1 MQARRAICQVLA
13 GAESG
18 GLERHF
24 IELCNAL
31 AERHQVTA
39 IAHPLHAHALDG
51 RVHFV
56 PLDLS
61 GGRFN
66 PRLLLM
72 LYRALRRAAPDI
84 VHTHANKA
92 TAMLA
97 LLKPVLS
104 LSFVATLH
112 NHKSRLWMFRS
123 CDAVIAVSQSLADG
137 LPGRQVSVIPN
148 GIAPPAPVDA
158 ARLAGVKA
166 PLAGQPLVLAA
177 GRLVR
182 AKGFDLLLAAWQ
194 TVPAPLWIAGEGP
207 QRSELEALIQDY
219 RLQDRVTLLGQRDD
233 IDVLME
239 AADLLVLPSRRE
251 GFPYVLL
258 EALHHRLPVVATR
271 VPGAVDVLPQP
282 WLVPI
287 GDTAALAAAV
297 SRALSDPAR
306 LQTDFNTVWDRAGEE
321 LSLASMVQRTEAVYR
336 KVLHG

>member
-24 IELCNAL
+24 VELCNAL
-31 AERHQVTA
+31 SERHQVTA
-39 IAHPLHAHALDG
+39 IAHPMHAQALD
-51 RVHFV
+51 RHVHFV
-56 PLDLS
+56 PLDLA

-66 PRLLLM
+66 PHLLLM
-72 LYRALRRAAPDI
+72 LYRAVRRAAPDV
-84 VHTHANKA
+84 VHSHANKA

-97 LLKPVLS
+97 LLKPLLS
-104 LSFVATLH
+104 SSLVATLH
-112 NHKSRLWMFRS
+112 NRKSRVGMFRR

-137 LPGRQVSVIPN
+137 LPGQTVNVIPN
-148 GIAPPAPVDA
+148 GIAPPARVDA
-158 ARLAGVKA
+158 ARVAAIKA
-166 PLAGQPLVLAA
+166 PLPGQPLVLAA

-182 AKGFDLLLAAWQ
+182 AKGFDVLLAAWEAI
-194 TVPAPLWIAGEGP
+194 PAPLWIAGEGP
-207 QRSELEALIQDY
+207 QRSELEALIHRY

-258 EALHHRLPVVATR
+258 EALQRRLPVIATE

-282 WLVPI
+282 WLVPVE
-287 GDTAALAAAV
+287 DAAALAAAI
-297 SRALSDPAR
+297 SGALSAPAR
-306 LQTDFNTVWDRAGEE
+306 LQADFEALWHRAREDLG
-321 LSLASMVQRTEAVYR
+321 LATMVQRTEAVYR

>member
-1 MQARRAICQVLA
+1 MRPRRAICQVLA

-31 AERHQVTA
+31 SERHQVTA
-39 IAHPLHAHALDG
+39 IAHPMHARALDG

-61 GGRFN
+61 GARFN

-72 LYRALRRAAPDI
+72 LYRAVRRAAPDI
-84 VHTHANKA
+84 VHCHASKA

-97 LLKPVLS
+97 LLKPLLS

-112 NHKSRLWMFRS
+112 NRKSRVGMFRR
-123 CDAVIAVSQSLADG
+123 CDAVIAVSQSLADC
-137 LPGRQVSVIPN
+137 LPGRNVSVIPN

-158 ARLAGVKA
+158 ARLAAIKA
-166 PLAGQPLVLAA
+166 PLAGQPLVLAV
-177 GRLVR
+177 GRLVQ
-182 AKGFDLLLAAWQ
+182 AKGFDVLLAAWRA
-194 TVPAPLWIAGEGP
+194 VPAQLWIAGEGP
-207 QRSELEALIQDY
+207 QRSRLEALIHDY
-219 RLQDRVTLLGQRDD
+219 RLQDRVKLLGQRDD

-239 AADLLVLPSRRE
+239 AADLLVLSSRRE

-258 EALHHRLPVVATR
+258 EALHRCLPVIATE

-287 GDTAALAAAV
+287 EDAAALAAAV

-306 LQTDFNTVWDRAGEE
+306 LQADFAALWHRARED
-321 LSLASMVQRTEAVYR
+321 LSLATMVQGTEALYR

>member
-1 MQARRAICQVLA
+1 MQVRRAICQVLA

-31 AERHQVTA
+31 SEWHQVTA
-39 IAHPLHAHALDG
+39 IAHPMHARALDR

-56 PLDLS
+56 PLDLA

-97 LLKPVLS
+97 LLKPALS

-123 CDAVIAVSQSLADG
+123 CDAVIAVSPSLADG

-148 GIAPPAPVDA
+148 GIAPPAPV
-158 ARLAGVKA
+158 RNR
-166 PLAGQPLVLAA
+166 P
-177 GRLVR
+177 
-182 AKGFDLLLAAWQ
+182 
-194 TVPAPLWIAGEGP
+194 PAPF
-207 QRSELEALIQDY
+207 S
-219 RLQDRVTLLGQRDD
+219 
-233 IDVLME
+233 
-239 AADLLVLPSRRE
+239 
-251 GFPYVLL
+251 
-258 EALHHRLPVVATR
+258 ATSSTR
-271 VPGAVDVLPQP
+271 PG
-282 WLVPI
+282 
-287 GDTAALAAAV
+287 T
-297 SRALSDPAR
+297 
-306 LQTDFNTVWDRAGEE
+306 T
-321 LSLASMVQRTEAVYR
+321 
-336 KVLHG
+336 

>member
-1 MQARRAICQVLA
+1 MQPRRAICQVLA

-24 IELCNAL
+24 TALCTAL
-31 AERHQVTA
+31 SERHQVTA
-39 IAHPLHAHALDG
+39 IAHPMHAQALDR

-56 PLDLS
+56 PLDLAA
-61 GGRFN
+61 GRFN

-72 LYRALRRAAPDI
+72 LCRAVRRAVPDV
-84 VHTHANKA
+84 VHSHANKA

-97 LLKPVLS
+97 LLKPLLS
-104 LSFVATLH
+104 SSLVATLH
-112 NHKSRLWMFRS
+112 NRKSRVGMFRR

-137 LPGRQVSVIPN
+137 LPGQNVSVIPN

-158 ARLAGVKA
+158 ARVAAIRDSMG
-166 PLAGQPLVLAA
+166 GQPLVLAA

-182 AKGFDLLLAAWQ
+182 AKGFDLLLTAWQ
-194 TVPAPLWIAGEGP
+194 AVPAPLWIAGEGP
-207 QRSELEALIQDY
+207 QRSELEALIRDY

-287 GDTAALAAAV
+287 EDAAALAAAV
-297 SRALSDPAR
+297 NRALSDPAR
-306 LQTDFNTVWDRAGEE
+306 LQTDFAAVWVRAREE
-321 LSLASMVQRTEAVYR
+321 LNLATMVQRTEAVYR

>member
-1 MQARRAICQVLA
+1 MQPRRAICQVLA

-31 AERHQVTA
+31 CEWHQVTA
-39 IAHPLHAHALDG
+39 IAHPMHAQALDG
-51 RVHFV
+51 RVRFV
-56 PLDLS
+56 PLDLA

-84 VHTHANKA
+84 VHCHANKA

-97 LLKPVLS
+97 LLKPLLS
-104 LSFVATLH
+104 SSLVATLH
-112 NHKSRLWMFRS
+112 NRKSRVRMFRR
-123 CDAVIAVSQSLADG
+123 CDAVIAVSQSLADS
-137 LPGRQVSVIPN
+137 LPGRDVSVIPN

-158 ARLAGVKA
+158 ECVAAIKA

-177 GRLVR
+177 GRLVA
-182 AKGFDLLLAAWQ
+182 AKGFDVLLAAWHA
-194 TVPAPLWIAGEGP
+194 VPAQLWVAGEGP
-207 QRSELEALIQDY
+207 QRGQLEGLIRDY
-219 RLQDRVTLLGQRDD
+219 RLQDSVRLLGQRDD

-287 GDTAALAAAV
+287 EDAA
-297 SRALSDPAR
+297 ALSDPAR
-306 LQTDFNTVWDRAGEE
+306 LQTDFNAVWDRAHEE
-321 LSLASMVQRTEAVYR
+321 LSLATMVQRTEAVYR